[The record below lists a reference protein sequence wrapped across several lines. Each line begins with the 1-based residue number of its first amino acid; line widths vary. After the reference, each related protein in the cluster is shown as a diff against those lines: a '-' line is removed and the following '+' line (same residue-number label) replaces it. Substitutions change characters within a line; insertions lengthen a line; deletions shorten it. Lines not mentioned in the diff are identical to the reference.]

1 MQSLTRKPEA
11 PQIRVLL
18 KLYLVHLLEMRR
30 SQPLRALSLKLL
42 ISDELCT
49 SREAT
54 FQCRPLHT
62 AEKEEVILVELE
74 SPMGKADLPVEE
86 KGATRTSTASA
97 SSATSMATRR

>member
-1 MQSLTRKPEA
+1 MQSLARKPEA

-18 KLYLVHLLEMRR
+18 KLYLVHLLEMKLR

-54 FQCRPLHT
+54 CQCRPLHT
-62 AEKEEVILVELE
+62 AEKEEVVLVE
-74 SPMGKADLPVEE
+74 SFMGKEDLQVEE
-86 KGATRTSTASA
+86 KGATPTSTASA